1 MKRDCNYVGPAL
13 ARLRAE
19 RDLTQEEVAIEL
31 QKRGI
36 DISRQIVANIEC
48 CRRCAKDKYIYM
60 YHFAR
65 LYGVTVESLY
75 NGISK
80 RAN

>member
-1 MKRDCNYVGPAL
+1 MKRDCNYVGPTL

-19 RDLTQEEVAIEL
+19 RHLTQEQVAMEFK
-31 QKRGI
+31 KRGI

-48 CRRCAKDKYIYM
+48 CRRCAKDKYV

-65 LYGVTVESLY
+65 LYGVSVESLY
-75 NGISK
+75 ARVPRRTN
-80 RAN
+80 